1 VREWSLVVRP
11 IELTMRHAIVMITTS
26 YPRFPGDG
34 VGSFIEPI
42 AKGIAA
48 RGHDVHLVAP
58 WHPQITRQSVEDG
71 VRFHFFRYAPTDSLT
86 VFGYATGLRADT
98 ALKPAAWAVTPLAVL
113 AGWRMVR
120 RVAAEIRAT
129 VIHAHWVIPGGVL
142 GALARGGRPLVVSA
156 HGSDI
161 FVAERVGLARRA
173 ARYVLDRSGWI
184 TACSDDLRDRAIAL
198 GAPANRTE
206 TVPYGV
212 DTIRFAPGAD
222 VRRDVRARFGLG
234 DAPVVVAA
242 GRLVRKKGFEYLIDA
257 AGELAREYPSLRV
270 LIAGEGDLAAE
281 LAVRAAR
288 VPAVKLIGRQDQ
300 DAVAALAAAAD
311 AFVVPSVHD
320 EAGNVDGLPNVALEA
335 MAAAAPMVAT
345 TIGGLPQVI
354 DDGVTGR
361 LVPEKNVGAL
371 ADAIGGLLRD
381 PERARTMGAA
391 ARRKVER
398 DFSWATVAAR
408 FEATY
413 ARARG
418 TRT

>member
-1 VREWSLVVRP
+1 
-11 IELTMRHAIVMITTS
+11 MRHAIVMITTS
-26 YPRFPGDG
+26 YPRFRGDG

-58 WHPQITRQSVEDG
+58 WHPRMTRSGVEDG
-71 VRFHFFRYAPTDSLT
+71 VRFHFFRYAPTDALA

-98 ALKPAAWAVTPLAVL
+98 ALKPAAWAVAPMAVL
-113 AGWRMVR
+113 AGWRMAR
-120 RVAAEIRAT
+120 RVASEIQAT

-142 GALARGGRPLVVSA
+142 GALARGRRPLVVSA

-173 ARYVLDRSGWI
+173 ARYVLGRSGWI

-198 GAPANRTE
+198 GAPPDRTE

-212 DTIRFAPGAD
+212 DTIRFAPNATA
-222 VRRDVRARFGLG
+222 RREIRARFGLG

-242 GRLVRKKGFEYLIDA
+242 GRLVSKKGFEYLIEA
-257 AGELAREYPSLRV
+257 AGEIAREFPSVRV
-270 LIAGEGDLAAE
+270 LIAGEGDLAAD
-281 LAVRAAR
+281 LSAQAAR
-288 VPAVKLIGRQDQ
+288 VPAVTLIGRQDQ

-311 AFVVPSVHD
+311 VFVVPSVRD

-335 MAAAAPMVAT
+335 MAAAAPIVAT
-345 TIGGLPQVI
+345 TVGGLPQAI

-361 LVPEKNVGAL
+361 LVPEKNAQAL
-371 ADAIGGLLRD
+371 ADAIGELLRN
-381 PERARTMGAA
+381 PERAHALGAA

-398 DFSWATVAAR
+398 DFGWAAAAAR
-408 FEATY
+408 FEAAY
-413 ARARG
+413 DRARG
-418 TRT
+418 TTT

>member
-1 VREWSLVVRP
+1 
-11 IELTMRHAIVMITTS
+11 MITTS
-26 YPRFPGDG
+26 YPRFHGDG

-58 WHPQITRQSVEDG
+58 WHPLLTRPAVDDG
-71 VRFHFFRYAPTDSLT
+71 VRFHFFRYAPTDSLA
-86 VFGYATGLRADT
+86 VFGYASGLRADT
-98 ALKPAAWAVTPLAVL
+98 ALKPAAWAVAPLAVM
-113 AGWRMVR
+113 AGWRMAR

-142 GALARGGRPLVVSA
+142 GVLARGSRPLVVSA

-173 ARYVLDRSGWI
+173 ARHVLGRSGWI

-198 GAPANRTE
+198 GAPAAKTE

-222 VRRDVRARFGLG
+222 VRRDVRSRLGLG
-234 DAPVVVAA
+234 DAPVVLAA
-242 GRLVRKKGFEYLIDA
+242 GRLVRKKGFGYLISA
-257 AGELAREYPSLRV
+257 AGELARQFPSIRV
-270 LIAGEGDLAAE
+270 LIAGEGDLGAE
-281 LAVRAAR
+281 LSAQAATI
-288 VPAVKLIGRQDQ
+288 PAVTLLGRKDQ
-300 DAVAALAAAAD
+300 DEVAALAAAAD
-311 AFVVPSVHD
+311 VFVVPSVHD

-345 TIGGLPQVI
+345 TVGGLPQAI

-361 LVPEKNVGAL
+361 LVPEKNVRAL
-371 ADAIGGLLRD
+371 ADAIGDLLRD
-381 PERARTMGAA
+381 RARARALGDA

-398 DFSWATVAAR
+398 DFSWATAAAR
-408 FEATY
+408 FEAAY
-413 ARARG
+413 DRARG
-418 TRT
+418 TTP